1 MMSKLIFSRK
11 KSAVIPEL
19 RPMYKVGKLLLIL
32 KLCCSG
38 GKASL
43 LKLHL
48 FNWAMLD
55 PQRLQSLQLSAERK
69 ELLLGV
75 WGIDPSLNMA
85 LSYASSEGLLI
96 RTSNGSYQLTAKSES
111 FISGSK
117 LMELF
122 DTETNELKVIAK
134 KITETMVIQAA
145 KRWVDEI

>member
-1 MMSKLIFSRK
+1 MSRLSFSRK
-11 KSAVIPEL
+11 KASVIPEL

-32 KLCCSG
+32 KLCCAG

-55 PQRLQSLQLSAERK
+55 SQRMKTLQFSAERK

-85 LSYASSEGLLI
+85 LSYATSEGLLV
-96 RTSNGSYQLTAKSES
+96 RALNGSYKLTDKSED
-111 FISGSK
+111 FISGVD
-117 LMELF
+117 LLDLF
-122 DTETNELKVIAK
+122 DIETDQLNSIAK
-134 KITETMVIQAA
+134 KITEAMVTQAA
-145 KRWVDEI
+145 KRWVNEI

>member
-1 MMSKLIFSRK
+1 MSKLLFSRK

-19 RPMYKVGKLLLIL
+19 RPMYKIGKILLIL

-55 PQRLQSLQLSAERK
+55 KKRMKALQLSAEKK
-69 ELLLGV
+69 EMLIGV

-85 LSYASSEGLLI
+85 LSYAVSEGLVAK
-96 RTSNGSYQLTAKSES
+96 TSNGSYQLTEKAEKFITGSELL
-111 FISGSK
+111 K
-117 LMELF
+117 LF
-122 DTETNELKVIAK
+122 DTDTVELKLIAK
-134 KITETMVIQAA
+134 KISETMITNTA
-145 KRWVDEI
+145 KRWADEI

>member
-1 MMSKLIFSRK
+1 MSKLLFNRK
-11 KSAVIPEL
+11 RSAVIPEL

-55 PQRLQSLQLSAERK
+55 PQRLKALQLSAEKK
-69 ELLLGV
+69 ELLLGI

-85 LSYASSEGLLI
+85 LSYATSEGLLA
-96 RTSNGSYQLTAKSES
+96 RTNNGAYQLTAKSEN
-111 FISGSK
+111 FISGTK
-117 LMELF
+117 LVELF
-122 DTETNELKVIAK
+122 DPEAGELKLIAK
-134 KITETMVIQAA
+134 KITEKMVTQAA
-145 KRWVDEI
+145 KRWVDEV

>member
-1 MMSKLIFSRK
+1 MSKLRFSRK
-11 KSAVIPEL
+11 KAAVIPEL
-19 RPMYKVGKLLLIL
+19 RPMYKIGKLLLIL

-55 PQRLQSLQLSAERK
+55 PKRLQALQLSAKQK

-85 LSYASSEGLLI
+85 LSYATSEGLLT
-96 RTSNGSYQLTAKSES
+96 RTSNGAYQLTGKSER
-111 FISGSK
+111 FILGTK
-117 LMELF
+117 LLELF
-122 DTETNELKVIAK
+122 DTETNELKTIAK
-134 KITETMVIQAA
+134 KITETMVTQAA

>member
-1 MMSKLIFSRK
+1 
-11 KSAVIPEL
+11 
-19 RPMYKVGKLLLIL
+19 MYKVGKLLLIL

-55 PQRLQSLQLSAERK
+55 PQRLKALQLSAEKK
-69 ELLLGV
+69 ELLLGI

-85 LSYASSEGLLI
+85 LSYATSEGLLA
-96 RTSNGSYQLTAKSES
+96 RTNNGAYQLTPKSEN

-117 LMELF
+117 LVELF
-122 DTETNELKVIAK
+122 DTEADELKLIAK
-134 KITETMVIQAA
+134 KITETMVNQAA
-145 KRWVDEI
+145 KRWVDEV

>member
-1 MMSKLIFSRK
+1 MSRLSFSRK
-11 KSAVIPEL
+11 KAAVIPEL

-48 FNWAMLD
+48 FNWAMLE
-55 PQRLQSLQLSAERK
+55 PQRLQALQLSAEKK

-85 LSYASSEGLLI
+85 LSYATSEGLLS
-96 RTSNGSYQLTAKSES
+96 RTLNGAYQLTAKSDT
-111 FISGSK
+111 FILGSK
-117 LMELF
+117 LLELF
-122 DTETNELKVIAK
+122 DTESNQLKVIAK
-134 KITETMVIQAA
+134 QITEAMVIQAA
-145 KRWVDEI
+145 KRWVDEV

>member
-1 MMSKLIFSRK
+1 
-11 KSAVIPEL
+11 
-19 RPMYKVGKLLLIL
+19 MYKIGKLLLIL

-55 PQRLQSLQLSAERK
+55 PQRMKALQVSAEKK

-85 LSYASSEGLLI
+85 LSYATSEGLLT
-96 RTSNGSYQLTAKSES
+96 RTSNGAYQLTAKSEN
-111 FISGSK
+111 FISGTK
-117 LMELF
+117 LVELF
-122 DTETNELKVIAK
+122 GSEAKELKVIAK
-134 KITETMVIQAA
+134 KITEKMVISAA
-145 KRWVDEI
+145 KRWVDEA

>member
-11 KSAVIPEL
+11 KSSVIPEL

-48 FNWAMLD
+48 FNWAMLE
-55 PQRLQSLQLSAERK
+55 PQRLQALQLSAERK

-85 LSYASSEGLLI
+85 LSYATSEGLLT
-96 RTSNGSYQLTAKSES
+96 RTSNGSYHLTAKSEH

-122 DTETNELKVIAK
+122 DAEGNELKVIAK
-134 KITETMVIQAA
+134 KITEIMVTQAA